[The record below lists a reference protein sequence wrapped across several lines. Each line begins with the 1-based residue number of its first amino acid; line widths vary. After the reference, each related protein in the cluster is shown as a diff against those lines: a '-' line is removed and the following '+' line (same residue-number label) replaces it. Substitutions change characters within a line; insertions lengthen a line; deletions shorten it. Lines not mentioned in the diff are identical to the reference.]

1 MAAPAPA
8 PQQLGA
14 NGPAW
19 LPAPPRLYLLPHH
32 LWWRQTRRQFLT
44 PRGRLQVGYIRSS
57 PQSGPARCPRSLT
70 QFSGRGSWSR
80 GFWRVP
86 ERLRSTRLG
95 HAPWVHFNKGRG
107 LDSHPQLLPNGS
119 APIQL
124 RGRG

>member
-44 PRGRLQVGYIRSS
+44 PQGRLQVGYIRSS
-57 PQSGPARCPRSLT
+57 PQSGPARCPRRFNAV
-70 QFSGRGSWSR
+70 QRE
-80 GFWRVP
+80 RVLEP
-86 ERLRSTRLG
+86 GVLESPGAPPQHTLRPRPLC
-95 HAPWVHFNKGRG
+95 AF
-107 LDSHPQLLPNGS
+107 
-119 APIQL
+119 
-124 RGRG
+124 